1 MRLLKCWGGL
11 DCTYTNKQS
20 ILWENRP
27 KSSAKPRT
35 DKYGIYLHGCVSCA
49 QIKPQ
54 LLLFLLL
61 AELTVL
67 LAVVLPS
74 SVILHHYDPERELRT
89 VPLPHPYHWGCALLG
104 SCTSENKEKQLT
116 EAGVRVKD
124 MPLKKTQCLPR
135 MKNVYFGGENSIQV
149 LQCWALPLGD
159 ALLGKE
165 GPKLL
170 VMSNISYSSKSDFP
184 FLSQLGIRVTSPTWV
199 ESVVQILQGETERK
213 IGLSIREFPG
223 EKKK

>member
-1 MRLLKCWGGL
+1 MRPTWLLHKW
-11 DCTYTNKQS
+11 KQ
-20 ILWENRP
+20 
-27 KSSAKPRT
+27 
-35 DKYGIYLHGCVSCA
+35 G
-49 QIKPQ
+49 
-54 LLLFLLL
+54 
-61 AELTVL
+61 
-67 LAVVLPS
+67 
-74 SVILHHYDPERELRT
+74 
-89 VPLPHPYHWGCALLG
+89 
-104 SCTSENKEKQLT
+104 KQLT

-124 MPLKKTQCLPR
+124 MPLKKPQCLPR

-149 LQCWALPLGD
+149 LQCWALPLGE

-213 IGLSIREFPG
+213 IELSIREFPG
-223 EKKK
+223 EKKKKAAKQPWGGRALHTAPCPLKLAIFWGMRAATCSSIIRKLRSEGTSLVCPTLCRDSVTARLGCSGLCPAEFGRSQGWRQILFLSSY

>member
-1 MRLLKCWGGL
+1 
-11 DCTYTNKQS
+11 
-20 ILWENRP
+20 
-27 KSSAKPRT
+27 
-35 DKYGIYLHGCVSCA
+35 
-49 QIKPQ
+49 
-54 LLLFLLL
+54 
-61 AELTVL
+61 
-67 LAVVLPS
+67 
-74 SVILHHYDPERELRT
+74 
-89 VPLPHPYHWGCALLG
+89 
-104 SCTSENKEKQLT
+104 
-116 EAGVRVKD
+116 
-124 MPLKKTQCLPR
+124 

-149 LQCWALPLGD
+149 LQCWALPLGE